1 MVSIWP
7 LFHKAWICEVLQRL
21 VSFRQVLPSQ
31 PRNSS
36 SYEFKAKNIKKKKVD
51 LAVSVEGVKVSLRK
65 KNKKKEWV
73 WDENK
78 VLLMHD
84 PIYRI
89 FYVSHDSQ
97 DLKIFSFISRDGS
110 SNAFHCNVF
119 KAKRKS
125 QAMRIVRTIGQ
136 AFDVCHKLSLQQ
148 ARQEA
153 SARGSSS
160 QRDEQPQRDATPVA
174 VRDDPVGGEGAND
187 SGNTAVP
194 TQASSQMPVTDS
206 NNKLQHGE
214 VAKTIDG
221 VPQQSPG
228 SPAAPTGPTAQVGPS
243 SFHHHLEL
251 LQQQLQLQKQQSQSA
266 AAQEVR
272 VGVVPSVLC
281 GPHERCPPRLGRP
294 MRAQSSPSQAV
305 RVSAV
310 HPLSGSPRK
319 HPPPHLRRTARAPT
333 SPPRVA
339 HVRLLRTQLATEA
352 AARSEAE
359 SREQQLLQQNRVLLV
374 QLSVLVRRLRRVEV
388 QLTGSDEGFPQSDL
402 CLPSLTDPTSPSPA
416 TLDPADLSVFRNAF
430 AAAETQGYSATAL
443 GGGVHDI
450 PATPNFGLMGIAITD
465 PDAFT
470 TVGRVTATTS
480 SQPRQTHN
488 NWLSLS
494 NGYGEPNPQAFLS
507 NSPRGATLPRFLKNR
522 GGTVDRGI
530 QPKYELQ
537 FHRGSLD
544 GVPRLAPPPTSQISH
559 ARRRLARP
567 LPCQHAM
574 LGLAVPLPSSSPS
587 TSLSQ
592 GHELCQEDGSY
603 TSLSPSAPAASTEGD
618 RFNTWL
624 EERAKKQHKGAPE
637 ASGTNGAASRL
648 PSEQSD
654 SSGDVA
660 KRDTS
665 NNTRLHI
672 SLSEEELQ
680 ESLSDDSGLPRQR
693 DSAGEMEDATGC

>member
-1 MVSIWP
+1 MPTRNKYNLVDHDDKDIKVP
-7 LFHKAWICEVLQRL
+7 LHNDEAFQHGVCFQAKYIGSLDV
-21 VSFRQVLPSQ
+21 
-31 PRNSS
+31 PRPNSRVEIVAAMRRIR
-36 SYEFKAKNIKKKKVD
+36 YEFKAKNIKKKKVD

-266 AAQEVR
+266 AAQ
-272 VGVVPSVLC
+272 
-281 GPHERCPPRLGRP
+281 
-294 MRAQSSPSQAV
+294 
-305 RVSAV
+305 
-310 HPLSGSPRK
+310 
-319 HPPPHLRRTARAPT
+319 
-333 SPPRVA
+333 
-339 HVRLLRTQLATEA
+339 VRLLRTQLATEA

>member
-1 MVSIWP
+1 MPTRNKYNLVDHDEKDIKVP
-7 LFHKAWICEVLQRL
+7 LHNDEAFQHGVCFQAKYIGSLDV
-21 VSFRQVLPSQ
+21 
-31 PRNSS
+31 PRPNSRVEIVAAMRRIR
-36 SYEFKAKNIKKKKVD
+36 YEFKAKNIKKKKVD

-65 KNKKKEWV
+65 KKKKKEWV
-73 WDENK
+73 WDDNK

-153 SARGSSS
+153 LVKGSSQCDEQL
-160 QRDEQPQRDATPVA
+160 QRDSTPVA
-174 VRDDPVGGEGAND
+174 VRDDPVGGEGAKD
-187 SGNTAVP
+187 SGNIAVP
-194 TQASSQMPVTDS
+194 TQASSQTTVTDS
-206 NNKLQHGE
+206 NDKLQHGE
-214 VAKTIDG
+214 MAKTIDG

-228 SPAAPTGPTAQVGPS
+228 HSPAVPPGPSTQVGPS
-243 SFHHHLEL
+243 SLHHHLEL

-266 AAQEVR
+266 AAQ
-272 VGVVPSVLC
+272 
-281 GPHERCPPRLGRP
+281 
-294 MRAQSSPSQAV
+294 
-305 RVSAV
+305 
-310 HPLSGSPRK
+310 
-319 HPPPHLRRTARAPT
+319 
-333 SPPRVA
+333 
-339 HVRLLRTQLATEA
+339 VRLLRTQLAAEA
-352 AARSEAE
+352 AARGEAE
-359 SREQQLLQQNRVLLV
+359 SREQQLLQQNRVLLL

-388 QLTGSDEGFPQSDL
+388 QLTGSDEGFPESDL

-416 TLDPADLSVFRNAF
+416 TLDPADLSVFHNAF
-430 AAAETQGYSATAL
+430 AAAEMQGYSATAL

-450 PATPNFGLMGIAITD
+450 PTTPNFGPMGIAITG
-465 PDAFT
+465 PDTFT
-470 TVGRVTATTS
+470 TVSLITATTS
-480 SQPRQTHN
+480 SQPMQTQN
-488 NWLSLS
+488 NWNSLS
-494 NGYGEPNPQAFLS
+494 NGHAETNPQAFLS

-522 GGTVDRGI
+522 GGIVDSGL
-530 QPKYELQ
+530 QPEYELQ

-544 GVPRLAPPPTSQISH
+544 GVPRLAPPPISQISH

-592 GHELCQEDGSY
+592 GHEFWQEDASY
-603 TSLSPSAPAASTEGD
+603 ASLSPSVTAASAEGD

-624 EERAKKQHKGAPE
+624 EERARRQQKGTPGG
-637 ASGTNGAASRL
+637 SGTNGGASRL
-648 PSEQSD
+648 TGEQSD

-660 KRDTS
+660 KRDMS
-665 NNTRLHI
+665 NKIRLHI